1 MASAVFSLAA
11 AKLLS
16 GTISMSGDNIKASI
30 VDLSDDGVAITN
42 ATNATPIVITSTSH
56 GLTSGDKV
64 FIVNVGG
71 NTSANGVRLVTV
83 TDANTYSLQDL
94 SGANV
99 AGSGAYT
106 SGGTGLS
113 MEVIEFFDDFTGVVA
128 SSANLASKTV
138 LRGIF
143 DAANLTINSVSGDEV
158 DVILIWKDTGT
169 PSTSSAIAL
178 VTGSAT
184 PDGNNVNITW
194 EASGIFAIA

>member
-16 GTISMSGDNIKASI
+16 GTISMSGDDIKASI

-56 GLTSGDKV
+56 GLTTGDKV

-71 NTSANGVRLVTV
+71 NTAANGVFLVTV

-113 MEVIEFFDDFTGVVA
+113 MEAIEFFDDFTGVVA

-143 DAANLTINSVSGDEV
+143 DAANVTINSVTGDAV
-158 DVILIWKDTGT
+158 DAVLIWKDTAT
-169 PSTSSAIAL
+169 PSTSPAIAL
-178 VTGSAT
+178 VTGAAT

-194 EASGIFAIA
+194 DASGIFAIA